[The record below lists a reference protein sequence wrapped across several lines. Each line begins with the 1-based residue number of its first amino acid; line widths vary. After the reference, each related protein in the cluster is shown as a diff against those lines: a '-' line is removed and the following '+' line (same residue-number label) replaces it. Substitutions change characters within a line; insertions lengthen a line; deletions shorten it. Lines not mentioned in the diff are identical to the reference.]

1 VGGGARALA
10 PHVLTP
16 PSPAAVIVLRRAEEG
31 DLDAIV
37 AIERA
42 SFSDPWPRGAFLS
55 LIRRADA
62 DVVVAVEAAEPGPV
76 PDARRPTPDALL
88 GYAIAWFI
96 VGEGEVGNVAVHPD
110 ARGRGIGARLL
121 DEALAEA
128 GRRDAGV
135 MFLEV
140 RESNDAARRLY
151 ASRGFVQVGRRR
163 RYYRRPD
170 EDALVMRWDRGSPA

>member
-1 VGGGARALA
+1 MGSGARTGAA
-10 PHVLTP
+10 VRLTAARR
-16 PSPAAVIVLRRAEEG
+16 PAAPAVTVIRPATVD

-55 LIRRADA
+55 LVRRADA
-62 DVVVAVEAAEPGPV
+62 HVLVAMPDPASAAGEPAV
-76 PDARRPTPDALL
+76 L

-96 VGEGEVGNVAVHPD
+96 VGEGEVGNVAVHPG

-128 GRRDAGV
+128 RRREAEV
-135 MFLEV
+135 VFLEV
-140 RESNDAARRLY
+140 RESNEPARRLY
-151 ASRGFVQVGRRR
+151 ASRGFVEVGRRR

-170 EDALVMRWDRGSPA
+170 EDALILRWDGGSPA

>member
-1 VGGGARALA
+1 MRPTVALR
-10 PHVLTP
+10 
-16 PSPAAVIVLRRAEEG
+16 PAVDA

-42 SFSDPWPRGAFLS
+42 SFSDPWPRGAFAS
-55 LIRRADA
+55 LLRRADA
-62 DVVVAVEAAEPGPV
+62 HVVVAVSAPPADGADRSARPV
-76 PDARRPTPDALL
+76 APAVL

-110 ARGRGIGARLL
+110 ARGLGIGARLL
-121 DEALAEA
+121 DAALAEA
-128 GRRDAGV
+128 GRREAAV
-135 MFLEV
+135 VFLEV

-151 ASRGFVQVGRRR
+151 ASRGFEEVGRRR

-170 EDALVMRWDRGSPA
+170 EDALVMRWDGGRPA